1 MAKDCTFCQIT
12 RLFVI
17 SCGAGCF
24 AALAVLCLING
35 LAVPMWIIAGFLIS
49 GAVAIW
55 AIASYLRKRALA
67 VAAEP
72 SDHGAKG

>member
-17 SCGAGCF
+17 SSGAGCF

-55 AIASYLRKRALA
+55 AIAAYLLGRR
-67 VAAEP
+67 VAT
-72 SDHGAKG
+72 GADTLDDGAR